1 MSEETKTAKTLDEAW
16 QSIPPLVRASV
27 AFAASRY
34 CISQARAAH
43 AEAVDPDLAGMARR
57 VKVARM
63 SAEACVVLARLLEE
77 MANEADA
84 EAVVRGIDADTR
96 GNEPE
101 VT

>member
-1 MSEETKTAKTLDEAW
+1 MAKTLDEAW
-16 QSIPPLVRASV
+16 QAIPPLVRASA

-57 VKVARM
+57 VKVAQL
-63 SAEACVVLARLLEE
+63 SADACVVLARLLEQ

-84 EAVVRGIDADTR
+84 EAVERGIDADTR
-96 GNEPE
+96 GDDDA
-101 VT
+101 

>member
-1 MSEETKTAKTLDEAW
+1 MSEETRTLDDAW

-27 AFAASRY
+27 AFAASRH

-57 VKVARM
+57 VKVAQL
-63 SAEACVVLARLLEE
+63 SADACVVLARLLEE

-84 EAVVRGIDADTR
+84 EAVERGIDADTR
-96 GNEPE
+96 GDDDA
-101 VT
+101 